1 MKTPKCTQRLV
12 YFNGKMVPESEARI
26 SIYDSA
32 LMFGDVAFEMT
43 RSFNKQHFKLREHLE
58 RLVASAR
65 WLHIPIALSTS
76 ELEECC
82 HQVVKA
88 NERLFAPDDEHRLMI
103 NVTRG
108 LLGLYAD
115 RVDIASGPNL
125 IIADFPV
132 RWTVQDS
139 AHLYTEGIDI
149 VIPSQRMI
157 PATLLEP
164 KVKNR
169 NRIHY
174 LMANIELSNYKGRN
188 PWALLLD
195 PDGFLSEGTGS
206 NFFLVRKGCIY
217 TPEPRNILRG
227 ISRDY
232 VIELA
237 RELDIPLIE
246 KNLEPYDILTADE
259 AFFSCTP
266 FSIVPATRFHGR
278 DIGDGKVGP
287 VYSRLIELWSRNVGI
302 DIIGQTQAYAAAASK
317 GRTALGSTPYQFVA
331 SEPRRRARRR

>member
-1 MKTPKCTQRLV
+1 MV

-32 LMFGDVAFEMT
+32 LMFGDVVFEMT
-43 RSFNKQHFKLREHLE
+43 RSFNQQHFKLREHLE

-65 WLHIPIALSTS
+65 WLHIPLVFSVS

-88 NERLFAPDDEHRLMI
+88 NEPFFEPDDEHRLMI
-103 NVTRG
+103 DVTRG
-108 LLGLYAD
+108 LLGLYAN
-115 RVDIASGPNL
+115 RVDIAPGPNL

-174 LMANIELSNYKGRN
+174 LMANIELSHYKGRN

-206 NFFLVRKGCIY
+206 NFFLVRKGYIY

-232 VIELA
+232 VIDLA
-237 RELDIPLIE
+237 RELDIPLVE

-266 FSIVPATRFHGR
+266 FSIAPATRFQGR
-278 DIGDGKVGP
+278 DIGDGKVGM
-287 VYSRLIELWSRNVGI
+287 VYSRLIERWSRNVGV
-302 DIIGQTQAYAAAASK
+302 DIIGQTRAYATAAAK
-317 GRTALGSTPYQFVA
+317 GRTARGATPYQFAA
-331 SEPRRRARRR
+331 SETRRRARQL

>member
-1 MKTPKCTQRLV
+1 MKTVKSTQRRV

-32 LMFGDVAFEMT
+32 LMFGDVVFEMT

-65 WLHIPIALSTS
+65 WLHIPLELSVS

-82 HQVVKA
+82 HQVSKA
-88 NERLFAPDDEHRLMI
+88 NEPLFKPDDEHRLMI
-103 NVTRG
+103 DVTRG

-115 RVDIASGPNL
+115 RVDIPSGPNL

-132 RWTVQDS
+132 RWTVEDS
-139 AHLYTEGIDI
+139 AQLYTEGIDI

-195 PDGFLSEGTGS
+195 PDGFISEGTGS
-206 NFFLVRKGCIY
+206 NFFLIRKGCIY

-237 RELDIPLIE
+237 RELGVPLIE
-246 KNLEPYDILTADE
+246 KNLEPYDIHMADE

-266 FSIVPATRFHGR
+266 FSIAPATRFLGR

-287 VYSRLIELWSRNVGI
+287 VYSRLIERWSQNVGV
-302 DIIGQTQAYAAAASK
+302 DIIGQTQAYAAAAGKS
-317 GRTALGSTPYQFVA
+317 RTARGATPYQFA
-331 SEPRRRARRR
+331 SAGPLRRARKS